1 MSKFKTFPSL
11 WRWLEERGPKAPIS
25 AVDIALRR
33 IEEYKD
39 LNAFIDVWAEEAR
52 QLAEQLAS
60 EKKKKPLHGLIVG
73 VKDNIAVA
81 GKPLTAA
88 SKILQGYKSPFS
100 ATVVERIKKAGAILI
115 GRNNCDEFAMG
126 SGNEYSYYGPS
137 RNPYNPALVPGG
149 SSGGSAV
156 AVATGQ
162 VMVALGS
169 DTGGSVRQ
177 PAAYCGV
184 IGYKPTYGLLS
195 RYGLIAFASSLDQ
208 IGIIANNVEDIA
220 AVMSVAAGKDPMDA
234 TSVPFKIP
242 NFVEE
247 IIDARQQKFKIG
259 VIKETVEH
267 KDLHPDVAA
276 AMEKWIS
283 ILSKKGH
290 TLEYVSLPLLD
301 YVVPMYQI
309 IATAEASANLARYDG
324 VRYGYRAEADS
335 LEEMYIKTRTEGFGM
350 EVKRRI
356 MMGTFVLSSG
366 FYDAYYM
373 RALRARRLL
382 VNYLNDL
389 FKQYEL
395 LMLPTTPAPAFPI
408 GSFTQRPVEMYLVDV
423 FTVIANLAG
432 IPAISLPLAW
442 SKDGLPLGIQ
452 FMSKAFD
459 DSKLLS
465 FSASLFN

>member
-1 MSKFKTFPSL
+1 MSKFKVFPSL

-25 AVDIALRR
+25 AVNIALRR
-33 IEEYKD
+33 IEEYKH
-39 LNAFIDVWAEEAR
+39 LNAFIDVWADEAR
-52 QLAEQLAS
+52 EAAEKLAS
-60 EKKKKPLHGLIVG
+60 EKKKKPLHGMVIG

-100 ATVVERIKKAGAILI
+100 ATVVERLKKAGAIFI

-126 SGNEYSYYGPS
+126 SANEYSYYGPVK
-137 RNPYNPALVPGG
+137 NPYNPELVPGG

-208 IGIIANNVEDIA
+208 IGIIANSVEDIA
-220 AVMSVAAGKDPMDA
+220 AVMSVAAGHDPKDA
-234 TSVPFKIP
+234 TSAPFPVP

-247 IIDARQQKFKIG
+247 IIDAKQQKFKIG
-259 VIKETVEH
+259 VIKETIEH
-267 KDLHPDVAA
+267 KDLHPDMAS

-290 TLEYVSLPLLD
+290 ILEYTSLPLLD

-309 IATAEASANLARYDG
+309 IATAEASTNLARYDG
-324 VRYGYRAEADS
+324 VRYGYRAEANT
-335 LEEMYIKTRTEGFGM
+335 LEEMYIRTRTEGFGP

-373 RALRARRLL
+373 RALKARRLL
-382 VNYLNDL
+382 VNYISDL
-389 FKQYEL
+389 FKKYDL

-408 GSFTQRPVEMYLVDV
+408 GSFAQRPVEMYLVDV

-442 SKDGLPLGIQ
+442 SREGLPLGIQ
-452 FMSKAFD
+452 FMAKAFD
-459 DSKLLS
+459 DAKLLS